1 MVHTITK
8 RVLICNIASY
18 LYFQL
23 FRLRSKYSCHNYIA
37 LHNLFRIGH
46 FVELLFSPCG
56 PGPPVACPCCYF
68 DSPHL
73 AVCQCTH
80 STPSPWLTVP
90 KKTMICIYRW
100 IDGQTIYG
108 KTPLLWRNLK
118 FWNACINCSND
129 TDIRYSYTIF
139 PCIMMNWIPWN
150 FLYLEYVHSLIRR
163 KKTKNKLKYVQYSD

>member
-1 MVHTITK
+1 M
-8 RVLICNIASY
+8 ICNIASY

-46 FVELLFSPCG
+46 SVDLLFSPGG

-90 KKTMICIYRW
+90 KKKTMICIYRW
-100 IDGQTIYG
+100 IDGQNIYG
-108 KTPLLWRNLK
+108 KTPLLWRNLS

-129 TDIRYSYTIF
+129 TDIRYLYTIF
-139 PCIMMNWIPWN
+139 PCINDELNSLKFSIFRIRLMNN
-150 FLYLEYVHSLIRR
+150 TL
-163 KKTKNKLKYVQYSD
+163 KKKK